1 MNYTVWLFRLP
12 ELFLQ
17 LEMSRIENE
26 IFKYIYLYSSLDTF
40 MVFIQKVKQNLWA
53 RWSCLQREKLI
64 LSKKIGWGLT
74 VSQGLSAIAY
84 VAI

>member
-17 LEMSRIENE
+17 LEMSRIENK
-26 IFKYIYLYSSLDTF
+26 IFKYIYLYSSLDSF
-40 MVFIQKVKQNLWA
+40 MVFIQKAKQNLWA
-53 RWSCLQREKLI
+53 KWSWLTCEKLI

-74 VSQGLSAIAY
+74 VS
-84 VAI
+84 